1 MTEAWELH
9 EAAMDLLN
17 TAALYEGNAEK
28 AHNLTIQA
36 FELEREAALAM
47 TDVVDIS
54 VTRSS
59 LFYGAITLAL
69 KLDKFKDANDLAKI
83 AQQDVVHKD
92 YVNGIERLRIESE
105 KAL

>member
-17 TAALYEGNAEK
+17 TAALYEGTER
-28 AHNLTIQA
+28 AHNLQIQA
-36 FELEREAALAM
+36 FELEREAA
-47 TDVVDIS
+47 IS
-54 VTRSS
+54 VAETLDLVTRSS
-59 LFYGAITLAL
+59 LFYGAISLAL

-83 AQQDVVHKD
+83 AQQETLHKD

-105 KAL
+105 KVL